1 MKKPSFSIPKGLA
14 LHALATLC
22 IGLGCAWP
30 LLLAMNLA
38 ASWPLCAACCALV
51 ALLFALGDCMPRL
64 RAAVYPLLLLALA

>member
-1 MKKPSFSIPKGLA
+1 MKKPSYSIPKGLA

-38 ASWPLCAACCALV
+38 AS
-51 ALLFALGDCMPRL
+51 
-64 RAAVYPLLLLALA
+64 